1 MKINKLFNPFNEIAG
16 SKALFWG
23 LLAML
28 ITGLIGYFSQTHF
41 PDIISIK
48 YIPVGLPLWYYFIQ
62 QLVIWLIPSIVF
74 YLLALLGS
82 SSSVRII
89 DFFGTQ
95 ALARYPYV
103 LAAIT
108 GFSGS
113 MKRFGEYIIEI
124 AVEQN
129 QEASIS
135 SFDLIRY
142 VVIIIVS
149 LLLVVWLVGLMY
161 NAFRI
166 SANLKGAKAVGLFIA
181 GFVISFLLS
190 LFTGIQL
197 YNFLQ

>member
-1 MKINKLFNPFNEIAG
+1 MNKIFNPFHEIAG
-16 SKALFWG
+16 SKALFLG

-28 ITGLIGYFSQTHF
+28 ATGLIGYFSHTHF

-48 YIPVGLPLWYYFIQ
+48 YIPVSLPLWYYFIQ
-62 QLVIWLIPSIVF
+62 QLVIWLIPSVIF
-74 YLLALLGS
+74 YLLALLGA

-89 DFFGTQ
+89 DVFGTQ

-103 LAAIT
+103 LASIT

-113 MKRFGEYIIEI
+113 MKRFGEYIIEV
-124 AVEQN
+124 AMEQN

-135 SFDLIRY
+135 SFDLIMS
-142 VVIIIVS
+142 ILIIVAS
-149 LLLVVWLVGLMY
+149 LLLVVWMVGLMY

-166 SANLKGAKAVGLFIA
+166 SANLKGARAVGLFIA
-181 GFVISFLLS
+181 GFAVSFLVS